1 MTRARAA
8 AAAAGFG
15 FSCTDGVGRLLA
27 TLAAA
32 AGTGPVGEAGTGYGV
47 GTAWLRSGLAD
58 DARLVT
64 VERDAAR
71 AASTA
76 ALFAD
81 DPAVVVLTDDW
92 QALAVHGPYRLLF
105 CDGGAKQ
112 GGPDAVYELV
122 APGGVVVLD
131 DFTPSPGWPPT
142 YRGRP
147 DELRLSWLTDPRFV
161 AVEVG
166 TATDATAIVATRR

>member
-1 MTRARAA
+1 MARARAA
-8 AAAAGFG
+8 ASAAGFG
-15 FSCTDGVGRLLA
+15 QSCTDPVGRLLA

-32 AGTGPVGEAGTGYGV
+32 AGPGPVGEAGSGFGV

-58 DARLVT
+58 GARLVT

-71 AASTA
+71 AAATA
-76 ALFAD
+76 ALFD
-81 DPAVVVLTDDW
+81 GDPAVRVLADDW
-92 QALAVHGPYRLLF
+92 EALADFGPYRLLF

-112 GGPDAVYELV
+112 GGPDAVADLV

-142 YRGRP
+142 YQGRP
-147 DELRLSWLTDPRFV
+147 DGLRLSWLTDPRFV